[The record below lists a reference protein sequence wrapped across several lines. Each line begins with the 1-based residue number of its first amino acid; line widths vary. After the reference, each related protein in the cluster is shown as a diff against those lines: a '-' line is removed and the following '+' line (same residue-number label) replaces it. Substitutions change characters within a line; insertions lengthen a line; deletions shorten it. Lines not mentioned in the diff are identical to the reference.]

1 MCRFMDRTPPR
12 PNAVREGLRRQVE
25 SFFAEL
31 SPDAPEHHRRHAED
45 LVRTA
50 VRMLDDG
57 SDEGQLRLVSRA
69 VREIRHSWILF
80 NQYRGTRKV
89 TIYGSARTPE
99 DHSDYIAAKDFS
111 ALMARHDWM
120 TITGAGDGIMK
131 AGHEGPSRESI
142 FGLRIRLPFETSANA
157 VIAGDPK
164 LVSFRYFFT
173 RKLMFMAHADAVAVF
188 PGGFGTM
195 DELFECLTLIQTGK
209 SNVIPVVLL
218 EGEGRDYWEDWLTFI
233 TEHLCD
239 NGWISTEDL
248 SLLHIASSPEDAAD
262 HIRLFYR
269 RYHSARYVGA
279 TYVLRL
285 TTPLSERQV
294 LMLSEEFDDLVD
306 GGDMRQCEA
315 LPGETDHLDMPRLA
329 FVHTKRGWG
338 RVRELI
344 NRINLLPLDGSC

>member
-1 MCRFMDRTPPR
+1 M
-12 PNAVREGLRRQVE
+12 REGLRRHVE
-25 SFFAEL
+25 SFIAEL
-31 SPDAPEHHRRHAED
+31 SPDAPEDYRRHAED

-50 VRMLDDG
+50 IRLLDDG

-111 ALMARHDWM
+111 GLMAHHDWM

-173 RKLMFMAHADAVAVF
+173 
-188 PGGFGTM
+188 
-195 DELFECLTLIQTGK
+195 
-209 SNVIPVVLL
+209 
-218 EGEGRDYWEDWLTFI
+218 
-233 TEHLCD
+233 
-239 NGWISTEDL
+239 
-248 SLLHIASSPEDAAD
+248 
-262 HIRLFYR
+262 
-269 RYHSARYVGA
+269 
-279 TYVLRL
+279 
-285 TTPLSERQV
+285 
-294 LMLSEEFDDLVD
+294 
-306 GGDMRQCEA
+306 
-315 LPGETDHLDMPRLA
+315 
-329 FVHTKRGWG
+329 
-338 RVRELI
+338 
-344 NRINLLPLDGSC
+344 